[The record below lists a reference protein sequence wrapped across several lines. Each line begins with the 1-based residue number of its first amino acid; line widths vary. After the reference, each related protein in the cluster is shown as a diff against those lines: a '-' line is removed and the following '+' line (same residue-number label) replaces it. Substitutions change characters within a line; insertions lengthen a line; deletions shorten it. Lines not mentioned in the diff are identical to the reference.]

1 MAKGRSG
8 QGNCAVE
15 GPNEH
20 VRDAGRNDECTRR
33 RFIHEASIGVA
44 IIAVSVGMIYS
55 VFV

>member
-1 MAKGRSG
+1 MK
-8 QGNCAVE
+8 

-20 VRDAGRNDECTRR
+20 VRDAGRNDESTRR

-44 IIAVSVGMIYS
+44 IIAVSVGVIYS